1 MASCGHF
8 FYMRNQREYSEMKIF
23 PKAFIFDE
31 KAA

>member
-1 MASCGHF
+1 MWAF
-8 FYMRNQREYSEMKIF
+8 FFMRNQREYSEMKIF